1 MFSALLIILIQLNSS
16 EIDSLKS
23 LIAHN
28 SDFSLI
34 TELNNRYIRSGMFD
48 SANVYLKKYEGRY
61 AFEEQAQMNYLMA
74 ENFLFKGDLQSA
86 RDQYL
91 RTVAR
96 FSNARY
102 ANEALDRLHLFES
115 TRKDTV
121 VLKRFIKAI
130 YFYETGEINRAE
142 DSLKVLV
149 NSTVGDYALYSLA
162 LVYQLRKDHN
172 QALSA
177 LEQLEKDF
185 PANRIHEAKILIAE
199 IYFELG
205 RVKEARKI
213 LEGII
218 VKNPSAPI
226 SIKAR
231 EILRN
236 LSDTNGKKP

>member
-1 MFSALLIILIQLNSS
+1 MFSALLIILFQLNSS
-16 EIDSLKS
+16 EIDSLKN

-28 SDFSLI
+28 PDFSLI
-34 TELNNRYIRSGMFD
+34 TALNNYYIRSGMFD
-48 SANVYLKKYEGRY
+48 SANVYLKKYEDRY
-61 AFEEQAQMNYLMA
+61 AFEEQAQLNYLMA

-102 ANEALDRLHLFES
+102 ANEALDKLHLLES

-130 YFYETGEINRAE
+130 YSYETGEINLAE
-142 DSLKVLV
+142 DSLKILV
-149 NSTVGDYALYSLA
+149 NSTVGDYALYYLA
-162 LVYQLRKDHN
+162 MVYHHRKDHN

-177 LEQLEKDF
+177 LEQLKKDF

-205 RVKEARKI
+205 KEKDAKKI
-213 LEGII
+213 LEEII
-218 VKNPSAPI
+218 VKDPSGPI

-236 LSDTNGKKP
+236 KGTPDGEKR